1 MLCAHARSTSAET
14 ACSSGAPVNFFGH
27 AVVSRWCAAHPAG
40 GEYVGGAA
48 HALGAM
54 LPDFASMCGGTLAT
68 PTEEPLAAGV
78 ALHHRTDAVFHHHRH
93 VLELMGELHERLLRA
108 GCGRGPA
115 RAGSHIGIELLLD
128 GVLLDDGA
136 SCALYREAIAHSPE
150 GVRWREAADEQ
161 RFAGLRERLLAVG
174 VPLDLRRP
182 RAAALRLVRTLA
194 RRPRLAPGPGE
205 AALLESGLEAMAP
218 RVERLAS
225 LIVRE
230 VVAGVGTPGE

>member
-1 MLCAHARSTSAET
+1 M
-14 ACSSGAPVNFFGH
+14 NFFGH
-27 AVVSRWCAAHPAG
+27 AVISRWCSAHPTGA
-40 GEYVGGAA
+40 EHIGGAA

-54 LPDFASMCGGTLAT
+54 LPDFASMCGGTLAA
-68 PTEEPLAAGV
+68 PAEAPVAAGV
-78 ALHHRTDAVFHHHRH
+78 ALHHRTDAVFHHHRL

-136 SCALYREAIAHSPE
+136 SCALYLDAIGHPPE

-161 RFAGLRERLLAVG
+161 RFSGLRARLLAVG
-174 VPLDLRRP
+174 LPSDLRRP
-182 RAAALRLVRTLA
+182 HAATVRLVRTLA
-194 RRPRLAPGPGE
+194 RRPRLAPSTGD
-205 AALLESGLEAMAP
+205 AALLEAGLEAMAP

-225 LIVRE
+225 PIIRE
-230 VVAGVGTPGE
+230 VIAGVGAPGE